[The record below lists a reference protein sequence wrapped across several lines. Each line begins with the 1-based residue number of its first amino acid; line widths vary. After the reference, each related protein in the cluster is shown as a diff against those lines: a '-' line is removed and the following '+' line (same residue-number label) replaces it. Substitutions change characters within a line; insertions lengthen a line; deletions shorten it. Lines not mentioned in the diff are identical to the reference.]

1 MQAGNAAVADAIR
14 EKSEGILA
22 ELEKRDVRPFTVTS
36 VEVQGTD
43 VSHGGSAFT
52 KEAKKAF
59 LGVLRVK
66 ADFPE
71 LGEGV
76 DRARW
81 ATALRTIQD
90 TRRDQELH
98 ALYAKDTDG
107 NLVVREVYPKK
118 PNHAEAALRH
128 RSIVGSITG
137 ALLDSPHEF
146 ALHDLAYDEERSE
159 FDLTLLQRRTLDVGS
174 ADLWKAGAR
183 FTFTD
188 MSFTHRSFFE
198 RLVCSNG
205 MSTPVNGFRSRVDQ
219 KRHNITKIAEVVRRN
234 IVEGDD
240 ALNDLVR
247 AAVGHLRVRNASIA
261 ELQWMRGAFKKALK
275 EDEAAF
281 QRMDAMYFDED
292 HLYRAYGT
300 SIEDQTQRWRQ
311 SADSGV
317 NCYDLFN
324 LMTWIA
330 SHPPETGI
338 VRSSR
343 EALEIQIAAS
353 NLLFK
358 NPLDLEDVAPRVD
371 VPQRRLPEMN

>member
-1 MQAGNAAVADAIR
+1 MSTNAAAVDAIR
-14 EKSEGILA
+14 ERAEEVLA

-36 VEVQGTD
+36 VEVQGRD
-43 VSHGGSAFT
+43 VEHAKVPFT
-52 KEAKKAF
+52 KEARKAF

-66 ADFPE
+66 EDFPS
-71 LGEGV
+71 LGEGI

-81 ATALRTIQD
+81 AAALRTIQD
-90 TRRDQELH
+90 TRREQELY

-107 NLVVREVYPKK
+107 GDVICAVYPKK
-118 PNHAEAALRH
+118 PDHAATVTRH

-137 ALLDSPHEF
+137 ALVDTPREFQLLDLGYNE
-146 ALHDLAYDEERSE
+146 ARSE
-159 FDLTLLQRRTLDVGS
+159 FDLTLLERRSIDMG
-174 ADLWKAGAR
+174 AGDIWRAGAR
-183 FTFTD
+183 FAFTD
-188 MSFTHRSFFE
+188 MTFTHTPFFQ
-198 RLVCSNG
+198 RLVCENG
-205 MSTPVNGFRSRVDQ
+205 MTTRQNGFRSTVDQ

-240 ALNDLVR
+240 ALSDLVR
-247 AAVGHLRVRNASIA
+247 AAVGHLRTRNASIA
-261 ELQWMRGAFKKALK
+261 ELQWMRGAFKKAMK

-300 SIEDQTQRWRQ
+300 AIEDQTQKWKQ

-317 NCYDLFN
+317 NSYDLFN
-324 LMTWIA
+324 LMTWLA
-330 SHPPETGI
+330 SHPAETGI
-338 VRSSR
+338 LRGSQQSL
-343 EALEIQIAAS
+343 AIQIAAS

-358 NPLDLEDVAPRVD
+358 NPLDMEDVAPRVD